1 MYSERTIA
9 TIFKTLLP
17 YEVSSIVYQNYKQ
30 QVFKQRIQ
38 IFEKVFMG
46 SKSRVVE
53 YITDDFVSKELYV
66 RDEDDPVYA
75 LVYDGE
81 DRYEVFVKK
90 LTINPFYF

>member
-1 MYSERTIA
+1 
-9 TIFKTLLP
+9 
-17 YEVSSIVYQNYKQ
+17 
-30 QVFKQRIQ
+30 
-38 IFEKVFMG
+38 MG